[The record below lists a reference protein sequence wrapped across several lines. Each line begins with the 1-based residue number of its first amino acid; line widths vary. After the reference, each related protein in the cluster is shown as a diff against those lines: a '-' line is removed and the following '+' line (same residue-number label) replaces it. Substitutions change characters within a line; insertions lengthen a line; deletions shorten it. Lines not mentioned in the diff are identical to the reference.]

1 MHVSMLNA
9 VDWRTLLM
17 ADICTLVCY
26 ACGGDLGKAGWG
38 GERMTECFEMGE
50 GGLLVGFGITS
61 FSCV

>member
-1 MHVSMLNA
+1 
-9 VDWRTLLM
+9 M